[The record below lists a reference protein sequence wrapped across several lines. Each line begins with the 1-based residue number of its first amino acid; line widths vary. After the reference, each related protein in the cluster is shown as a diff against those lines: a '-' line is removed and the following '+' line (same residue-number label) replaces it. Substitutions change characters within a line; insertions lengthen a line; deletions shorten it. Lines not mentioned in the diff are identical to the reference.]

1 MPILVSCP
9 HCAKKYRLKDDKRGK
24 KVLCRACESTFRAG
38 PKVSTS
44 SDETEGKAAGLTKG
58 EGAEKEAAQKKAQS
72 QTPAPSQDS
81 PVPSQDSIHTSS
93 PFLDLEKS
101 SVDHSIHVSSPF
113 LDLDVDDELD

>member
-24 KVLCRACESTFRAG
+24 KVICRACESTFRAG

-44 SDETEGKAAGLTKG
+44 SDEIARKAAGLTKG
-58 EGAEKEAAQKKAQS
+58 EGAAKSNEAAQNKAQGQS
-72 QTPAPSQDS
+72 SAPSH
-81 PVPSQDSIHTSS
+81 DSIHTSS

-113 LDLDVDDELD
+113 LDLDVDDDLD